1 MKTMNRRRVLRGILN
16 GGAVTVAL
24 PLLDCF
30 LDGNGEAL
38 ANGKPLPIR
47 FGTWFW
53 GCGMNAK
60 IFTPATFGTN
70 WELPEEILPLRDVRK
85 HINLFS
91 NFNAYLDN
99 APKFCHYSGWVM
111 ARSGIT
117 PQTGGHRPGETID
130 VTISKRIGR
139 STRFQHLTA
148 TATGNVRT
156 TNSYENQFTENS
168 AEWSPLN
175 FYTRLFGP
183 DFQDPNAPT
192 FTPNPRV
199 MVRKSALSGVMDD
212 ARAMEKTLG
221 GTDKARMDQFFT
233 GLRDLERQFDQQL
246 TKPEPLAACSPIVRP
261 KDPERGI
268 SAELVA
274 TRHDMMAD
282 LLAMAVACDQ
292 TRVFNM
298 AYSEGFS
305 DTIKPGYEKPHH
317 TCTHE
322 EPLDEKL
329 GYQPTASWFTTKAM
343 ESFARFIKTFE
354 GIKEGAGTV
363 LDNCLIFANSE
374 TSLARVHS
382 MDAIPMFTA
391 GRAGGRI
398 KTGYHINGESSTVSR
413 VGYTLLKVMGHDAPI
428 WGEKS
433 NQTNREVGDIVA

>member
-1 MKTMNRRRVLRGILN
+1 MKTFNRRRVLRGLVN
-16 GGAVTVAL
+16 GGAVTVGL

-30 LDGNGEAL
+30 LDGNGRAM
-38 ANGKPLPIR
+38 ADGKPMPVR

-53 GCGMNAK
+53 GCGMNAT
-60 IFTPATFGTN
+60 IFTPKTFGAT
-70 WELPEEILPLRDVRK
+70 WELPEEIVPLKNVRK

-91 NFNAYLDN
+91 NFNAFLDN

-111 ARSGIT
+111 ARSVIT

-130 VTISKRIGR
+130 VTMSKKISRA
-139 STRFQHLTA
+139 TRFPHLTA

-192 FTPNPRV
+192 FAPSPRV
-199 MVRKSALSGVMDD
+199 MVRKSVLSGVMEQTQ
-212 ARAMEKTLG
+212 AMTQTLG
-221 GTDKARMDQFFT
+221 AADKARLDQFYT

-246 TKPEPLAACSPIVRP
+246 TKPEPLAACHPAKAP
-261 KDPERGI
+261 KDPARGI

-274 TRHDMMAD
+274 TRHDIMAD
-282 LLAMAVACDQ
+282 LLAMAIACDQ

-305 DTIKPGYEKPHH
+305 ATTKPGYEKPHH

-322 EPLDEKL
+322 EPLDATL
-329 GYQPTASWFTTKAM
+329 GYQPTASWFTLRAM
-343 ESFARFIKTFE
+343 ESLARFITTFE
-354 GIKEGAGTV
+354 NIKEGDGTV

-374 TSLARVHS
+374 TSLARIHS

-398 KTGYHINGESSTVSR
+398 KTGLHINGAGSTVSR
-413 VGYTLLKVMGHDAPI
+413 VGSTLFKVMGIDVPV

-433 NQTNREVGDIVA
+433 NQTNKEVTEILV

>member
-1 MKTMNRRRVLRGILN
+1 MNKVNRRRVLRGLLN

-30 LDGNGEAL
+30 LDGNGQAL
-38 ANGKPLPIR
+38 ANGKPMPVR

-60 IFTPATFGTN
+60 IFTPKTFGTS
-70 WELPEEILPLRDVRK
+70 WDLPEEILPLKSVRQ

-156 TNSYENQFTENS
+156 TNSYENQFTENA
-168 AEWSPLN
+168 AEWSPVN

-199 MVRKSALSGVMDD
+199 MVRKSALSGVLEQ
-212 ARAMEKTLG
+212 AREMEKTVG
-221 GTDKARMDQFFT
+221 ASDKARMDQFFT

-246 TKPEPLAACSPIVRP
+246 TKPEPLAACHLAAKP
-261 KDPERGI
+261 KDTERGI
-268 SAELVA
+268 TAGLVA
-274 TRHDMMAD
+274 SRHDMMAD

-305 DTIKPGYEKPHH
+305 ATTKPGYEKPHH

-322 EPLDEKL
+322 EPLDEQL
-329 GYQPTASWFTTKAM
+329 GYQPTASWFTLRAM
-343 ESFARFIKTFE
+343 ESLERFITTFAK
-354 GIKEGAGTV
+354 IKEGDGTV

-398 KTGYHINGESSTVSR
+398 KTGLHINGESSTVSR
-413 VGYTLLKVMGHDAPI
+413 VGYTLLRVMGLDASV

-433 NQTNREVGDIVA
+433 NQTNKDIGEILA